1 MPNKTGNSKSDPR
14 YDGIVT
20 TLVVTASAPTRICDC
35 GGWTDTWFARYGAV
49 FHIAVEP
56 RVYVGVRARPRQE
69 DAPRVTVDAASYG
82 ERYTFRPGTRPFGAH
97 PLIEAAVESVG
108 VPDGVNLRVSV
119 RSDMPPGASTGT
131 SGAVCVAV
139 VGAMRRLAG
148 VAHDPL
154 DVARAAHAVET
165 DILGQQSGVQ
175 DQVAAACGG
184 INFVDV
190 PEYPRVG
197 VTALRPSDTWMEG
210 LEARLMLVYLGRGH
224 QSSTVHEQVIRDV
237 AGAGAA
243 HPALAALRQAAVDAR
258 DAVLNEDLRALGA
271 AMAACTTGQQRLHAE
286 LIGTDAARVITAA
299 RACGAL
305 GWKVNGAGGEGGS
318 VTLLAADGGDSRA
331 RLDTAVRGLSPAFR
345 VIPVGISRQGLI
357 LSA

>member
-1 MPNKTGNSKSDPR
+1 M
-14 YDGIVT
+14 T
-20 TLVVTASAPTRICDC
+20 TLAVTASAPTRVCDC

-56 RVYVGVRARPRQE
+56 RVYVSVRAQPRQA
-69 DAPRVTVDAASYG
+69 DAPRVTVEAASYG
-82 ERYTFRPGTRPFGAH
+82 ERYTFHPGTRPFGAH

-108 VPDGVNLRVSV
+108 VPDGADLRVSV

-148 VAHDPL
+148 LAHDAL

-190 PEYPRVG
+190 PEYPRVA
-197 VTALRPSDTWMEG
+197 VTALRPSDAWVEE
-210 LEARLMLVYLGRGH
+210 LQARLMLVYLGRGH
-224 QSSTVHEQVIRDV
+224 RSSDVHEQVIREV
-237 AGAGAA
+237 AGTGAA
-243 HPALAALRQAAVDAR
+243 HPSLAALRQGAVDAR

-271 AMAACTTGQQRLHAE
+271 AMTACTTGQQRLHAD
-286 LIGTDAARVITAA
+286 LIGSDAARVIAAA
-299 RACGAL
+299 RTCGAL

-318 VTLLAADGGDSRA
+318 VTLLAADGSASRA
-331 RLDTAVRGLSPAFR
+331 RLDSAVRSLSPAYR
-345 VIPVGISRQGLI
+345 LIPVRISRQGLVV
-357 LSA
+357 SEK